1 MNFGN
6 IVRPDEMV
14 KWKMEKQPAGRQ
26 AARSIKIK
34 FTGGSMNDT

>member
-1 MNFGN
+1 
-6 IVRPDEMV
+6 MV

-34 FTGGSMNDT
+34 FYGRIDE